1 MGLILSEINR
11 MKCADSILK
20 FLTWQDQAPC
30 FLHSS
35 VCTVH
40 YSGRCSP
47 VIYAATT
54 KTLTGVM
61 LWYSNTLWYKAL
73 ENQGKLHFDR
83 SFHGKLIWKGCREE
97 GVFRNSSWEE
107 PWNLFI
113 FRISPIKPLMVKS
126 FIPLQSISR
135 WLFNSYAKANQIIL
149 TIKDKINTFCN
160 LSSRRS
166 LTCTISI

>member
-1 MGLILSEINR
+1 MCWFHSEIPHVAGPGSMLTALLSLYSALFRALLPCDLCSHNQSPHWCNAVIQQHVVIQSTGKSR
-11 MKCADSILK
+11 KAPFWQK
-20 FLTWQDQAPC
+20 FPC
-30 FLHSS
+30 
-35 VCTVH
+35 
-40 YSGRCSP
+40 
-47 VIYAATT
+47 
-54 KTLTGVM
+54 
-61 LWYSNTLWYKAL
+61 
-73 ENQGKLHFDR
+73 
-83 SFHGKLIWKGCREE
+83 KLIWKGCREE